1 MRGKPFYFLIVIL
14 SLSVAPAHQLIAGQV
29 QPAKRPI
36 NENDLFDFVWIGD
49 PQISPDGSQVIFYR
63 IVPNKE
69 RTGYD
74 GATWTV
80 PTGGSAPPVELFS
93 GNGARWSPYGQS
105 ILYRRD
111 GQLSLFSLRTKESRK
126 LTSLP
131 GGAGGAVW
139 SSDGHHIAFLSS
151 TPDKEPVAEGP
162 SNKSDHKSDVHII
175 TEASYHTG
183 GRGYLNN
190 TSHQHVFVLD
200 IPNDPNEAVNPRQL
214 TDGNVDENMLMRDRK
229 STRLNSSHVSEC

>member
-1 MRGKPFYFLIVIL
+1 MEVHRRSGPQMVGFGNGRTFDPGTGKIHRDDSANASSLETLRLSRISLARFNVRKMRGKPFYFLIVIL

-74 GATWTV
+74 GATWSV

-93 GNGARWSPYGQS
+93 GNGARWSPDGQS

-111 GQLSLFSLRTKESRK
+111 GQLWLFSLRTKESRK
-126 LTSLP
+126 ITSLP
-131 GGAGGAVW
+131 GGA
-139 SSDGHHIAFLSS
+139 
-151 TPDKEPVAEGP
+151 
-162 SNKSDHKSDVHII
+162 
-175 TEASYHTG
+175 
-183 GRGYLNN
+183 
-190 TSHQHVFVLD
+190 
-200 IPNDPNEAVNPRQL
+200 
-214 TDGNVDENMLMRDRK
+214 
-229 STRLNSSHVSEC
+229 